1 MGFIAKLIKDDFE
14 GQRCLT
20 RIFKNSDFDD
30 DAMIG
35 LIRKLISC
43 HLIN

>member
-20 RIFKNSDFDD
+20 RIIKNSDFDD

-35 LIRKLISC
+35 FICNI
-43 HLIN
+43 